1 MAYSSAPLGA
11 ISELTTKYVIAD
23 MVQDV
28 LVKKQ
33 KPADA
38 LATFVRSAEE
48 IYNKPENR
56 R

>member
-1 MAYSSAPLGA
+1 VHSRMATA
-11 ISELTTKYVIAD
+11 ETTTRRAA
-23 MVQDV
+23 VQDV

-33 KPADA
+33 KPADS